1 MKLELRV
8 VNAIA
13 DPLQYVEDYCMEY
26 NHEKAL
32 EQINRIKADK
42 EKLREA
48 LNKVGYDIPY
58 GLQLGDWAEIINEKE
73 KMNE

>member
-13 DPLQYVEDYCMEY
+13 DPLEYVENYCLTY

-42 EKLREA
+42 EKLREV
-48 LNKVGYDIPY
+48 LNRAGYNIPY
-58 GLQLGDWAEIINEKE
+58 GLQFGDWAEIINEKE
-73 KMNE
+73 KRNE